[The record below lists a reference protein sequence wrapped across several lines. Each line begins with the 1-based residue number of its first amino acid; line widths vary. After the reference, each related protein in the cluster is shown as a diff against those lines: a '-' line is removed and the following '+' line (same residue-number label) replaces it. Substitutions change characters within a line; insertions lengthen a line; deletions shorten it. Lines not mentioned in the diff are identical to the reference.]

1 MNRDQRVEKTEWIGL
16 SLSVVSNAMVTTM
29 EDMGNET
36 TILTIVGRLNQ
47 SSIKVFDMNDGKFHK
62 YLV

>member
-16 SLSVVSNAMVTTM
+16 SLSVVSNAMATTM

-36 TILTIVGRLNQ
+36 TILTIVGSLNQ